1 MKKKKMVIFLINCGD
16 HHLAAADQYMGSQK

>member
-16 HHLAAADQYMGSQK
+16 HHLTAADQYVGGRK